1 MIGAYRSYAK
11 INLHLQV
18 IGRRSDGY
26 HELRTLF
33 QSVALHDRLLIERAE
48 GGISVEVAAGEA
60 PADRTN
66 LAVRAAELYF
76 ARCPPAEGLRITLD
90 KRIPA
95 GGGLGGG
102 SSNAATVLR
111 ALEDHYQ
118 RADRGA
124 LWRMAR
130 ELGADVPFFL
140 VGGTALG
147 FGRGDEVVPLSDL
160 PETEVWLVTPSVAV
174 STPEVFGRL
183 TDLTAQPLPSSIV
196 TLAQGEGVQSAAAV
210 EGRNDLEELVLG
222 SVPLLREVYGSLF
235 GAGATVVRL
244 SGTGAS
250 FFAFFDRDM
259 SKGGLEAQVPKGT
272 IVVRSRTLQRA
283 DSLKCGLS
291 MGDWI
296 NGGNRDQ
303 GLPG

>member
-1 MIGAYRSYAK
+1 M
-11 INLHLQV
+11 

-33 QSVALHDRLLIERAE
+33 QSVALHDVLHIGFSGQEV
-48 GGISVEVAAGEA
+48 SVEVVSGEA
-60 PADRTN
+60 PSGPSN
-66 LAVRAAELYF
+66 LAARAAELYF
-76 ARCPPAEGLRITLD
+76 ARCPPREGVRIGLD

-111 ALEDHYQ
+111 VLNERYR
-118 RADRGA
+118 RASPA
-124 LWRMAR
+124 ILWEIAR

-160 PETEVWLVTPSVAV
+160 PETTVWLVTPPVAV
-174 STPEVFGRL
+174 STPEAFSRL
-183 TDLTAQPLPSSIV
+183 GDLTAQPLPSSIMAL
-196 TLAQGEGVQSAAAV
+196 TQGGRVQSAAAV
-210 EGRNDLEELVLG
+210 GGHNDLEDLVL
-222 SVPLLREVYGSLF
+222 SWVPLLREVYSSLS
-235 GAGATVVRL
+235 GAGARVVRL

-250 FFAFFDRDM
+250 LFSFFDRQM
-259 SKGGLEAQVPKGT
+259 SKGALEARLPEGT
-272 IVVRSRTLQRA
+272 VVVRSRTLQRA
-283 DSLKCGLS
+283 DSLKCRFS
-291 MGDWI
+291 MGEWSDGG
-296 NGGNRDQ
+296 NGGQ